1 MISGLKTL
9 IITILFITTTSSL
22 YGFNSFS
29 GDSTEADDEIYDG
42 KAQLTF
48 GWFLP
53 TINSSAQL
61 NTKAGGIGTIINLES
76 AFNLPESQQLFRFK
90 GLYRF
95 NNKHSVESYYYAL
108 NRSGANISSDSIVFG
123 DLVINLNSS
132 FTSFFKATLFGGK
145 YRYSVY
151 NESNVETGFSAGIS
165 FLDVDIGATV
175 VLLDRSLA
183 NEEYSELLFLPVFGF
198 YNRVNLSDNLIF
210 RSNVDAFALNIE
222 RYNGI
227 LLDLSIAV
235 EYYFMERFSVG
246 TSYNAFALDVKFDT
260 NEKGEIK
267 YGHRGFMFFGKVFF

>member
-29 GDSTEADDEIYDG
+29 GDSTEAGDEIYDG

-61 NTKAGGIGTIINLES
+61 NTK
-76 AFNLPESQQLFRFK
+76 FRFK

-95 NNKHSVESYYYAL
+95 NNKHSVEGYYYAL

-151 NESNVETGFSAGIS
+151 NDSNVETGFSAGIS
-165 FLDVDIGATV
+165 FLYVDIGATV
-175 VLLDRSLA
+175 LLLDRSIA

-222 RYNGI
+222 KYDGI

-235 EYYFMERFSVG
+235 EYYFLQRFSVG
-246 TSYNAFALDVKFDT
+246 TSYNVFALDIKFDT

-267 YGHRGFMFFGKVFF
+267 YGHRGFMFFGKVYF